1 MERTHL
7 GEFEEI
13 VLLTV
18 AVLDK
23 KAYGIA
29 IKSDIEERLERS
41 VSVGA
46 MRIALKRLEKKG
58 FLDSEFGEPTA
69 VRGGKRKRYYRMT
82 SSGKQALEQVMDM
95 RKKLWG
101 AIPSASLDFKFI

>member
-1 MERTHL
+1 MIRKQL

-18 AVLDK
+18 AVLDD

-29 IKSDIEERLERS
+29 IKSDIEERLKRG

-46 MRIALKRLEKKG
+46 MRTALKRLEQKG
-58 FLDSEFGEPTA
+58 FLTSKLGEPTA
-69 VRGGKRKRYYRMT
+69 MRGGKRKRYFYVT
-82 SSGKQALEQVMDM
+82 ASGKRALEQAMDV
-95 RKKLWG
+95 RKRLWN
-101 AIPSASLDFKFI
+101 AIPYTTPDFKFT

>member
-1 MERTHL
+1 MRTHL

-18 AVLDK
+18 AVLDE

-29 IKSDIEERLERS
+29 IKTDIEDRLGRS

-46 MRIALKRLEKKG
+46 MRTALKRLEKKG
-58 FLDSEFGEPTA
+58 YLSSHLGEPTA
-69 VRGGKRKRYYRMT
+69 VRGGKRKRYFQVT
-82 SSGKQALEQVMDM
+82 HAGKRALEAVMDM
-95 RKKLWG
+95 RKRLWK
-101 AIPSASLDFKFI
+101 AIPYTSLDFKFL

>member
-1 MERTHL
+1 MARIHL

-18 AVLDK
+18 AVLDE

-29 IKSDIEERLERS
+29 IKGDIEERLERN

-46 MRIALKRLEKKG
+46 MRTALKRLEKEG
-58 FLDSEFGEPTA
+58 FLTSKLGEPTA
-69 VRGGKRKRYYRMT
+69 VRGGKRKRYFRMT
-82 SSGKQALEQVMDM
+82 SSGKRALEQVMDM
-95 RKKLWG
+95 SKRLWR
-101 AIPSASLDFKFI
+101 AIPYTSPDFKFI